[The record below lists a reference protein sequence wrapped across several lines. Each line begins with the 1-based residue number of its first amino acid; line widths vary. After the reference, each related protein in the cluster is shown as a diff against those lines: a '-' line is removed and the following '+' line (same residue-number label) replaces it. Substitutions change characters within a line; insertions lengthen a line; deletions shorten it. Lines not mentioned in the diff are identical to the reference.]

1 LSNYYFK
8 MKTLFLPVLYFFLM
22 PIIAQQKDTNLI
34 IGTYTNSCDSKGIY
48 VYSFNSETGET
59 ILKSSTENILNPSYL
74 TVSKDKRFVYSVNE
88 NGNDSKVSTF
98 QYSSES
104 GKLQVINQVSA
115 EGADPCY
122 IINDEKQV
130 IVATYSG
137 GTISVFDKL
146 ENGSLQFQQKYSH
159 NGKSIN
165 TSRQEKSHIHMVQ
178 FSPDNNYLLATD
190 LGADFIYVYNYN
202 PTERNNFLEPH
213 QVVSVKKGSGPRHLV
228 FSSNGKYVY
237 LLQELDGTVS
247 VFDYTK
253 GNLKLIQE
261 TTVVAKDFK
270 GDTGAADIH
279 ISPDGKF
286 LYATNRGSAN
296 DITCFEIKKNGKLEH
311 RFNTSTLGIGPR
323 NFAIDPSGNFLL
335 VANQYSNE
343 VVVFKID
350 KITGSLT
357 ETSKRIALCS
367 PVCLVFE

>member
-8 MKTLFLPVLYFFLM
+8 MKTLFLPILYFFLM
-22 PIIAQQKDTNLI
+22 PMIAQQNDTNLI

-59 ILKSSTENILNPSYL
+59 ILKSSTDNTLNPSYL

-104 GKLQVINQVSA
+104 GKLQFLNQVSA

-137 GTISVFDKL
+137 GTISVFEKMND
-146 ENGSLQFQQKYSH
+146 GSLKFQQSYIHKGS
-159 NGKSIN
+159 SIN

-190 LGADFIYVYNYN
+190 LGADFIYVYRYN
-202 PTERNNFLEPH
+202 PKDRNNVLESKK
-213 QVVSVKKGSGPRHLV
+213 VIKVKSGSGPRHLT
-228 FSSNGKYVY
+228 FSKNGKYVY

-247 VFDYTK
+247 VFEFNN
-253 GNLKLIQE
+253 GNLKLVQE

-279 ISPDGKF
+279 ISPDGKY
-286 LYATNRGSAN
+286 LYATNRGAAN
-296 DITCFEIKKNGKLEH
+296 DITCFEIKSNGKLEH
-311 RFNTSTLGIGPR
+311 RFNTSTLGISPR
-323 NFAIDPSGNFLL
+323 NFSIDPSGNFLL

-343 VVVFKID
+343 VVIFRID